1 MTHTEDSASSTSK
14 STTHP
19 KRHANWHE
27 AASCTVQIE
36 LRDYI
41 DMLDFQSEFILGKN
55 NYRIDQ
61 VNDTIQYTVLN
72 ISITFLAFRYPRKLI
87 KHLMDERNLEVE
99 KFSPGIYHINKKY
112 LKHRLSLSLNFHWK
126 SISTNDV

>member
-27 AASCTVQIE
+27 AASCAVQIE

-41 DMLDFQSEFILGKN
+41 DMLDFQSEFILGKKQLP
-55 NYRIDQ
+55 Y
-61 VNDTIQYTVLN
+61 
-72 ISITFLAFRYPRKLI
+72 
-87 KHLMDERNLEVE
+87 
-99 KFSPGIYHINKKY
+99 
-112 LKHRLSLSLNFHWK
+112 
-126 SISTNDV
+126 